1 MRELLTQ
8 ALQENSSGRGSS
20 KRVTLVVASFSM
32 SLSLIILSIAAAMGK
47 DVAAALLA
55 VAGPLGAMSGYG
67 YVHKTENKEQ

>member
-1 MRELLTQ
+1 VKTLLIE

-20 KRVTLVVASFSM
+20 KRLTLVAASFSM
-32 SLSLIILSIAAAMGK
+32 SMSLIILSIAALMGK

-67 YVHKTENKEQ
+67 YVHKDEKKEQ